1 MILVFFGFH
10 YVLINSLSDRNMIFP
25 VYKNFR
31 RLESALSLFARNSD
45 VPKYQSRDFC
55 GQEGRS
61 TFWLASSNAKTN
73 IPKTWVISKNFI
85 HLKQVYFIR
94 SKLEEHEF

>member
-1 MILVFFGFH
+1 MYRSNSRAISVVRKTDQPFGSKELIRKVYFFF
-10 YVLINSLSDRNMIFP
+10 
-25 VYKNFR
+25 
-31 RLESALSLFARNSD
+31 
-45 VPKYQSRDFC
+45 
-55 GQEGRS
+55 
-61 TFWLASSNAKTN
+61 ASSNGKTN